1 MSARDG
7 HLWLLP
13 EPAAEAFATRHGG
26 AGLLGPEERAHLD
39 RLRGAAAR
47 RRFLGGRVLAR
58 YALSARSGR
67 PLDTWRVRAGA
78 DGRPEPEPAVAGLRF
93 NLSHTDGMIACLVAA
108 GGTCGVDVERAEAG
122 PDAVRHLP
130 RHFAPPERAALALLP
145 EGELPARVSAY
156 WVLKEAY
163 LKAVGTGL
171 RRRLAGFSFSP
182 PAAPPIRLTDPL
194 RPEAEN
200 ADWHFELLSP
210 APGFVLAA
218 AVQGGRGGRI
228 HRTLITP

>member
-13 EPAAEAFATRHGG
+13 EPAVEAFAARHGG
-26 AGLLGPEERAHLD
+26 AALLGPDERAHLA
-39 RLRGAAAR
+39 RLRREASR

-67 PLDTWRVRAGA
+67 PLDGWRVRAGD
-78 DGRPEPEPAVAGLRF
+78 DGRPEPEPAGDGLRF
-93 NLSHTDGMIACLVAA
+93 NLSHTDGMVACLVTA
-108 GGTCGVDVERAEAG
+108 GGTCGVDVEPAVAG

-130 RHFAPPERAALALLP
+130 RHFAPAERAALAVLP
-145 EGELPARVSAY
+145 EGERPAGIAAY

-171 RRRLAGFSFSP
+171 RRELSGFSFSP
-182 PAAPPIRLTDPL
+182 PAVTPIRLTDPL
-194 RPEAEN
+194 RPVAEN
-200 ADWHFELLSP
+200 AAWHFELLSP

-228 HRTLITP
+228 HRTLIAS